1 MSVIAPA
8 PAFTVTAPAPAACVS
23 APVCVSAPFDCSA
36 RVPVPTVTVPSAS
49 AFASR
54 SDTAFAPVLA
64 RLTAPTKSFATL
76 LSVIAPAPAFTV
88 TAPAP
93 AACVIAPVCV
103 SAPFDWI
110 ASVPLPTFTVP
121 SASAFVSRSD
131 TLFAPLLVS
140 VPAR

>member
-1 MSVIAPA
+1 MALASVTATLFAPVLVKLTAPTKLFAGLVSVIVPA

-103 SAPFDWI
+103 SAPFD
-110 ASVPLPTFTVP
+110 
-121 SASAFVSRSD
+121 
-131 TLFAPLLVS
+131 
-140 VPAR
+140 

>member
-1 MSVIAPA
+1 MPTVEAPSTIAFASVTATLFAPLLLRLTAPMKLFAALVSVIDPA
-8 PAFTVTAPAPAACVS
+8 PAFTVTAPAA
-23 APVCVSAPFDCSA
+23 
-36 RVPVPTVTVPSAS
+36 
-49 AFASR
+49 
-54 SDTAFAPVLA
+54 
-64 RLTAPTKSFATL
+64 
-76 LSVIAPAPAFTV
+76 
-88 TAPAP
+88 

-140 VPAR
+140 DTGPVKSLPGIGERDGRPAGREARRARPRRLHDRARSG